1 MFLSAVIGAVRTA
14 CLHVSCHGL
23 LLVKGGVTVTC
34 VVRSAACSLLASLM
48 RKVAWALRSIGMKHF
63 LPCII
68 CFATHGIVI
77 IVVIGGT
84 CQSAGT
90 GLHGL
95 YITCLVHVQVP

>member
-1 MFLSAVIGAVRTA
+1 MSTCLVSWSATRERWGDSYMRRPQCCVQFA
-14 CLHVSCHGL
+14 
-23 LLVKGGVTVTC
+23 GVTAEKG
-34 VVRSAACSLLASLM
+34 RL
-48 RKVAWALRSIGMKHF
+48 GFEKHWHERF
-63 LPCII
+63 LPCIL

-95 YITCLVHVQVP
+95 CITCLVHVQVP